1 MKKLLMIGSLCT
13 AALLLAGV
21 SAFAHHGS
29 RISYDM
35 GKMVTVEGVVTEF
48 DWLNPHVYF
57 QFDVTDESGKVVH
70 WIAETDPPSGMTRYG
85 WNKSYLK
92 AGEKVTVTVWPSK
105 TGAPRGFMAKVVKGD
120 GTVTDHT
127 GQLPPE

>member
-1 MKKLLMIGSLCT
+1 MKSKLFIGTGVAAGLLIAAGSL
-13 AALLLAGV
+13 L
-21 SAFAHHGS
+21 AHHGS

-35 GKMVTVEGVVTEF
+35 NRMVTVEGTVIEF

-57 QFDVTDESGKVVH
+57 QFDVTDDKGNVVH

-85 WNKSYLK
+85 WNKSFLK

-105 TGAPRGFMAKVVKGD
+105 TGAPRGFLAKLVKAD
-120 GTVTDHT
+120 GKVTDHT